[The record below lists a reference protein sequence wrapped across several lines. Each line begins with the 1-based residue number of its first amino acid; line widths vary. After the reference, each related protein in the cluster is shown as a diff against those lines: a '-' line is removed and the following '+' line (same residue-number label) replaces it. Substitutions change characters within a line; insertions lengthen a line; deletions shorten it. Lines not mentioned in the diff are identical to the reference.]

1 MYCCKV
7 QPVEG
12 MNVMNGAT
20 LRTYRRLLGYDIND
34 YAEELGINRRTV
46 TRWETGDWPVPD
58 DVALRV
64 RDDLSELRAV
74 ADELRDS
81 VPKGADEA
89 EFVRYR
95 RSEDIAAVTKSTTS
109 AEIYNAAAG
118 LAALGLEAQGCIV
131 SLEWASDV

>member
-1 MYCCKV
+1 MYCCNA
-7 QPVEG
+7 QPTEG
-12 MNVMNGAT
+12 TNVMNGAT

-58 DVALRV
+58 DVAERV

-74 ADELRDS
+74 ADELRNS
-81 VPKGADEA
+81 VPEGAAEA

-95 RSEDIAAVTKSTTS
+95 RSEDIADVTTSTKS

-131 SLEWASDV
+131 SLEWEADV